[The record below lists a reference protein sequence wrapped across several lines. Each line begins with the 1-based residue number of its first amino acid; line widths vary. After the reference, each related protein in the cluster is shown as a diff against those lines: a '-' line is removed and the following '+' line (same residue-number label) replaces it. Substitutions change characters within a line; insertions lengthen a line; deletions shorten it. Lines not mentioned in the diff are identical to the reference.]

1 MKIIVALDDINP
13 ERNIEIASKLKGKV
27 EGFKI
32 NHLMWEHTNLI
43 RSLAQELFIDCKL
56 WDTPNTIK
64 QVLEK
69 IIKKGATMVTVSTFN
84 NSVVFDECE
93 KYKNDIKILG
103 VTYLTSW
110 SSQEQFD
117 LYNVN
122 VEDMWYNNINRAR
135 RCLSGIICSPLD
147 IKTINE
153 PELLKVCPGIGSN
166 KGQTRT
172 VTPLEAQELGADY
185 LIIGRTITNSDDP
198 INTINDIRRSICN
211 D

>member
-1 MKIIVALDDINP
+1 MSKIIVALDYNNP
-13 ERNIEIASKLKGKV
+13 LDALEMAARLRGLV
-27 EGFKI
+27 DGFKI
-32 NHLMWEHTNLI
+32 NHMLWEQSEYLKDCG
-43 RSLAQELFIDCKL
+43 ELFVDCKL

-84 NSVVFDECE
+84 NSSVFDECE
-93 KYKNDIKILG
+93 NYKDDIKILG

-185 LIIGRTITNSDDP
+185 LVIGRTITNSDDP
-198 INTINDIRRSICN
+198 INTINDIRRSISN

>member
-1 MKIIVALDDINP
+1 MSKIIVALDYNNP
-13 ERNIEIASKLKGKV
+13 LDALEMAAQLRGLV
-27 EGFKI
+27 DGFKI
-32 NHLMWEHTNLI
+32 NHMLWEQSEYLKDCG
-43 RSLAQELFIDCKL
+43 ELFVDCKL

>member
-1 MKIIVALDDINP
+1 MSKIIVALDYNNP
-13 ERNIEIASKLKGKV
+13 LDALEMAAQLRGLV
-27 EGFKI
+27 DGFKI
-32 NHLMWEHTNLI
+32 NHMLWEQSEYLKDCG
-43 RSLAQELFIDCKL
+43 ELFVDCKL

-147 IKTINE
+147 IKNINE

>member
-1 MKIIVALDDINP
+1 MSKIIVALDYNNP
-13 ERNIEIASKLKGKV
+13 LDALEMAAQLRGLV
-27 EGFKI
+27 DGFKI
-32 NHLMWEHTNLI
+32 NHMLWEQSEYLKDCG
-43 RSLAQELFIDCKL
+43 ELFVDCKL

-110 SSQEQFD
+110 ASQEQFD

>member
-1 MKIIVALDDINP
+1 MSKIIVALDYNNP
-13 ERNIEIASKLKGKV
+13 LDALEMAAQLRGLV
-27 EGFKI
+27 DGFKI
-32 NHLMWEHTNLI
+32 NHMLWEQSEYLKDCG
-43 RSLAQELFIDCKL
+43 ELFVDCKL

-84 NSVVFDECE
+84 NSTVFDECE

-122 VEDMWYNNINRAR
+122 IEDMWYNNINRAR

-147 IKTINE
+147 IKNINE

-198 INTINDIRRSICN
+198 INTINDIRRSISN

>member
-1 MKIIVALDDINP
+1 MSKIIVALDYNNP
-13 ERNIEIASKLKGKV
+13 LDALEMAAQLRGLV
-27 EGFKI
+27 DGFKI
-32 NHLMWEHTNLI
+32 NHMLWEQSEYLKDCG
-43 RSLAQELFIDCKL
+43 ELFVDCKL

-103 VTYLTSW
+103 VTYLTRW

>member
-1 MKIIVALDDINP
+1 
-13 ERNIEIASKLKGKV
+13 
-27 EGFKI
+27 
-32 NHLMWEHTNLI
+32 
-43 RSLAQELFIDCKL
+43 
-56 WDTPNTIK
+56 
-64 QVLEK
+64 
-69 IIKKGATMVTVSTFN
+69 
-84 NSVVFDECE
+84 
-93 KYKNDIKILG
+93 
-103 VTYLTSW
+103 
-110 SSQEQFD
+110 
-117 LYNVN
+117 
-122 VEDMWYNNINRAR
+122 MWYNNINRAR

>member
-1 MKIIVALDDINP
+1 MSKIIVTLDYNNPLDALEMAAQLRGLVD
-13 ERNIEIASKLKGKV
+13 
-27 EGFKI
+27 GFKI
-32 NHLMWEHTNLI
+32 NHMLWEQSEYLKDCG
-43 RSLAQELFIDCKL
+43 ELFVDCKL